1 MKLEVSHISKS
12 IKNRPIL
19 VDISLSLESGN
30 VYGIVGRNGSGKTML
45 FRALSG
51 LMRVDAGEI
60 YCNGK
65 KLHTDIDVLPNLG
78 IILENA
84 DLYPEYTCFKNLQ
97 LLGKI
102 NKKVDDTMIAQV
114 IEKLGLDPKDKR
126 TYRKYSLGMKQRAKI
141 AQAIMESPEVLI
153 LDEPT
158 NALDEQGVQDV
169 RQIILAE
176 KNRGTLVILA
186 SHSQEDIRYLSDTV
200 YYMSNG
206 HLSRTEGMEHD

>member
-1 MKLEVSHISKS
+1 MKLEVKHISKS
-12 IKNRPIL
+12 IKKRPIL

-45 FRALSG
+45 LRALSG
-51 LMRVDAGEI
+51 LMGVDAGEI
-60 YCNGK
+60 CCNGK

-84 DLYPEYTCFKNLQ
+84 DLYPEYTCFKNLR

-176 KNRGTLVILA
+176 KNRGALVILA
-186 SHSQEDIRYLSDTV
+186 SHNQEDIRCLSDTV

-206 HLSRTEGMEHD
+206 HLTKTEGMEHD